1 MCAHVCVCMYY
12 WCGNGDG
19 NGNDM
24 YTVMY
29 VGVLLVVLT
38 SQQFLGAIMLLVGLL
53 FVLFSNYL
61 VRVNNVVLCDVI

>member
-1 MCAHVCVCMYY
+1 
-12 WCGNGDG
+12 
-19 NGNDM
+19 M